1 MNQLNAM
8 RAFRCLVETAS
19 FSAAA
24 EHLDTTHS
32 TVSRHL
38 QQLEALLGVRL
49 VHRNTRRLSLTAAGQ
64 QYYEACLDIL
74 QRLDRA
80 DAALAQPGQ
89 VSGPLR
95 VSAPLSIGSL
105 ELPHWLPAW
114 RRAFPQV
121 QLHLSCDDRLV
132 DLVAEHIDVA
142 LRISPGLADT
152 SLQARLLTRS
162 SLVLVASAP
171 YLHEHGEPC
180 HPEHLHE
187 HALLGFAGG
196 GDWLLRDGAGE
207 LTRIAQGRGFKSDTI
222 SALHAAAVAG
232 MGIAAFTETTVRE
245 DLRTGRLV
253 RVLSDYG
260 LGEWQYYALYPQT
273 RHLPAQARA
282 FIDFMAR
289 HYGDTGDAVQP

>member
-49 VHRNTRRLSLTAAGQ
+49 VHRNTRRLSLTAPGQ

-74 QRLDRA
+74 QRLDQA
-80 DAALAQPGQ
+80 SDALAQPGQ
-89 VSGPLR
+89 ICGPLR
-95 VSAPLSIGSL
+95 VSVPLSIGSL
-105 ELPHWLPAW
+105 ELPGWLPAW

-162 SLVLVASAP
+162 PMVLVASTH
-171 YLHEHGEPC
+171 YLQDQGEPC
-180 HPEHLHE
+180 HPEHLRG

-207 LTRIAQGRGFKSDTI
+207 LTRMALGRGFKSDTI

-245 DLRTGRLV
+245 DLRIGRLV
-253 RVLSDYG
+253 RVLPEYA

-273 RHLPAQARA
+273 RHLPPQARA
-282 FIDFMAR
+282 FIDFMAQ
-289 HYGDTGDAVQP
+289 HYGAGGGAGG